1 MSAYVS
7 EKPFGQLP
15 DGADAKLISF
25 DTAELRVSVTD
36 FGGRLVSIETHDRR
50 GERGEVLLGFD
61 HAAAYA
67 SAGGAFGA
75 LLGRNAN
82 RIAHGQLT
90 IDDRTYELSKNDGDS
105 TLHGGARGF
114 DQVLWQ
120 VLSVAVEPTPTLVLS
135 YQSPDGDQGF
145 PGRLSVQATYRLD
158 RTSLWLSFS
167 AETTQPTV
175 VSLSA
180 HPYFNLAGP
189 GSGDVL
195 NQLISIR
202 ADHYLPT
209 DKRQIPTGEILTV
222 TDTPFDFRN
231 ATALGARI
239 SQSHEQLIF
248 GLGYDHYY
256 VLPQNPRNKAQLAA
270 RAVDMASGRT
280 LELLTTQP
288 GLQLYTGNKLNG
300 GVTGRGGAYRQSA
313 GFALEPQGFPDAP
326 HHPQFPST
334 ILRPGTTY
342 DQSICYR
349 FGLTR

>member
-1 MSAYVS
+1 MSARVS
-7 EKPFGQLP
+7 EKPFGKLP
-15 DGADAKLISF
+15 DGSDARLITF
-25 DTAELRVSVTD
+25 DTAELQVSITD
-36 FGGRLVSIETHDRR
+36 FGGRMVSIETVDRH
-50 GERGEVLLGFD
+50 GERGEILLGFD
-61 HAAAYA
+61 DVAAYA

-82 RIAHGQLT
+82 RIAHGQLV
-90 IDDRTYELSKNDGDS
+90 IDGRGYELSKNDGGS

-114 DQVLWQ
+114 EQVLWQ
-120 VLSVAVEPTPTLVLS
+120 VRSIATEPTPALVLS

-145 PGRLSVQATYRLD
+145 PGCLSVQATYRLD
-158 RTSLWLSFS
+158 GTCLWLLFS
-167 AETTQPTV
+167 AQTTQPTV

-195 NQLISIR
+195 GQLMNIR
-202 ADHYLPT
+202 ADHFLPT
-209 DKRQIPTGEILTV
+209 DERQIPTGEILPV

-231 ATALGARI
+231 ETALGARI
-239 SQSHEQLIF
+239 SRSHEQLVF

-256 VLPQNPRNKAQLAA
+256 VLPENPEKKVQSAA
-270 RAVDMASGRT
+270 RAVDAASGRT
-280 LELLTTQP
+280 LELSTTQP

-300 GVTGRGGAYRQSA
+300 RVTGRGGAYRQSA
-313 GFALEPQGFPDAP
+313 GFALEPQGYPDAP

-342 DQSICYR
+342 HQSICYR
-349 FGLTR
+349 FGVVR